1 MIYTI
6 IIGYLIIT
14 FLAGFIG
21 YKKAQETP
29 EDYFLASRNLG
40 SIVLFFTFMATNFSA
55 FFFLGFAGQG
65 YRVGYSYF
73 AMMSLGT
80 AIASL
85 AFYLIGFKTWKLG
98 KEHGFIT
105 TTEMI
110 GNLSGSSILQ
120 WLYIIIT
127 LVFTL
132 PYMALQPMGAG
143 SILNE
148 LTNGAIS
155 YEAGAIILTAFIVIY
170 VFIGGMRSVA
180 ITDLKQGILM
190 FIFMA
195 LAFYLISDAHGG
207 FINANESVFKIKPSL
222 FQLNGTDAPYTPQ
235 KWFSLMLL
243 WLLCVPMFPQMM
255 MRYFISKDLNS
266 L

>member
-1 MIYTI
+1 LIYAI
-6 IIGYLIIT
+6 IITYLVLT
-14 FLAGFIG
+14 FLSGFIG
-21 YKKAQETP
+21 YKKAQNTP
-29 EDYFLASRNLG
+29 EDYFLASRNIG
-40 SIVLFFTFMATNFSA
+40 SIVLFFTFIATNFSA

-65 YRVGYSYF
+65 YKVGYSYF

-85 AFYLIGFKTWKLG
+85 AFYLIGYKTWKLG

-110 GNLSGSSILQ
+110 GNISGSKSLQ
-120 WLYIIIT
+120 WLYLIIT

-143 SILNE
+143 YILNE
-148 LTNGAIS
+148 LTKGFIS
-155 YEAGAIILTAFIVIY
+155 YEAGAILLTAFIVIY
-170 VFIGGMRSVA
+170 VCIGGMRSVA

-195 LAFYLISDAHGG
+195 LAFYLISDTHGG
-207 FINANESVFKIKPSL
+207 FINANENVFNIKPSL
-222 FQLNGTDAPYTPQ
+222 FQLTHHKNG
-235 KWFSLMLL
+235 FH
-243 WLLCVPMFPQMM
+243 
-255 MRYFISKDLNS
+255 
-266 L
+266 